1 VSNEAV
7 QRGSAA
13 RPLQGESME
22 RWGVRSGGDRARAA
36 LLLALLGL
44 GCASGDIKHRPKPA
58 DERRVEELR
67 RRDRPYVERG
77 IASWYGEPFHGRR
90 TANGEVY
97 DMHGVSAA
105 HRFLPFDTWV
115 LVRNLD
121 NGRELEVR
129 INDRGPFVRKR
140 IVDLSRA
147 GADALDM
154 VRSGVA
160 NVELRV
166 TRWPGSGPPPAVVV
180 TGGELLLQAGA
191 FQDERRAR
199 RLAEKLQ
206 RLDSRF
212 TVYTEGS
219 WHRVQARGLSID
231 DAERLRES
239 LLRRGHEAVV
249 RRAGEP

>member
-1 VSNEAV
+1 
-7 QRGSAA
+7 
-13 RPLQGESME
+13 ME
-22 RWGVRSGGDRARAA
+22 PWSVGGGDRARAG

-44 GCASGDIKHRPKPA
+44 SCASGDVKHRPKPA

-90 TANGEVY
+90 TANGETY
-97 DMHGVSAA
+97 DMHAVSAA
-105 HRFLPFDTWV
+105 HRFLPFGTWV

-147 GADALDM
+147 GAVALDM
-154 VRSGVA
+154 VRAGVA

-166 TRWPGSGPPPAVVV
+166 VRWPGSGPPAAVA
-180 TGGELLLQAGA
+180 TGGELWLQAGA
-191 FQDERRAR
+191 FQDEPRAR
-199 RLAEKLQ
+199 RLAEQL
-206 RLDSRF
+206 RRFDARF
-212 TVYTEGS
+212 TVYTDGG
-219 WHRVQARGLSID
+219 WHRVQARGLSIQE
-231 DAERLRES
+231 AERLRER
-239 LLRRGHEAVV
+239 LLRRGYKAVV
-249 RRAGEP
+249 RRAGESAL